1 VDSLDWIHERIGTAL
16 METNLVGAE
25 AEHEQ
30 SARLVAGPD
39 AKPLL
44 RTMLRLRHDLV
55 MIGRAVVVPLP
66 EAFTTRLES
75 PLAHAGVALADY
87 LRGSGAAL
95 LAREGPPS
103 FNAVESVL
111 NAYAVEIDSLRG
123 DGFTRSLP
131 GDAAERFFALGFALE
146 QMRFNLKD
154 LERCVAE
161 WAR

>member
-1 VDSLDWIHERIGTAL
+1 

-95 LAREGPPS
+95 LERQGPPL
-103 FNAVESVL
+103 FDAVESVL
-111 NAYAVEIDSLRG
+111 DAYAVEIDSLRG